1 MRMRTC
7 REIKSRGVPIV
18 VDQLEAVWLLRLL
31 PITPNADLWPVVEM
45 IVTIKTLQQKT
56 FKVEID
62 ESQKVSREF
71 VRGRVSWPAM

>member
-1 MRMRTC
+1 MA
-7 REIKSRGVPIV
+7 S
-18 VDQLEAVWLLRLL
+18 LSL

-62 ESQKVSREF
+62 ETQKVSREF
-71 VRGRVSWPAM
+71 AIGRVSCPKRAYVLMYRMNLTFLVVCAVF